1 MIFLIISHLFLSFFL
16 YIWTD
21 IVQKKKRKQIL
32 HIIIYTYITYRFFP
46 EPLIS
51 DYSLKS
57 KS

>member
-16 YIWTD
+16 YIWMD
-21 IVQKKKRKQIL
+21 IIQKKRKQIL